1 MRYPLLILGMHYR
14 IKYRIFIFWLIGT
27 FLFSCVLV
35 SPVHSVPFISKK
47 KEIEMGR
54 AADKEIVLQFG
65 IYQDKA
71 LQLYINMIGQRLVS
85 KLTNK
90 EFKKF
95 HFKLVDSSDINAFAL
110 PGGYIYV
117 KEGCL
122 PRSTMNL
129 S

>member
-1 MRYPLLILGMHYR
+1 MTSRLDRYPLLVLDMHYR
-14 IKYRIFIFWLIGT
+14 TKYHVFIFGLIGI

-54 AADKEIVLQFG
+54 SADKEVVLQFG

-90 EFKKF
+90 EFRKVSF
-95 HFKLVDSSDINAFAL
+95 
-110 PGGYIYV
+110 
-117 KEGCL
+117 
-122 PRSTMNL
+122 
-129 S
+129 